1 MSNSYNGHAH
11 EWGSTFMLMN
21 DNATCSLAWMSRA
34 CSLMNERDNAMLN
47 ANIHEYY
54 MNVTWMSM
62 YVSNIHECYINEH
75 VWPYQH

>member
-1 MSNSYNGHAH
+1 
-11 EWGSTFMLMN
+11 
-21 DNATCSLAWMSRA
+21 MSRA

-54 MNVTWMSM
+54 MDVTWMSM

-75 VWPYQH
+75 VWPYQHIINVDMLSGSGTDAHIHEWVD